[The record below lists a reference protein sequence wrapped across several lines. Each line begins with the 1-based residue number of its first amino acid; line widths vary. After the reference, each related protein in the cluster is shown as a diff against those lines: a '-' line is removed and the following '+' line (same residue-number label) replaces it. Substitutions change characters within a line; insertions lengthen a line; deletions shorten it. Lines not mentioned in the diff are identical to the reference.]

1 MRLDWSSDVGA
12 DDGRQDVGSW
22 RDKARLY
29 PCKDAIATA
38 VRSLNVMNISTN
50 TNQIHDNTKIAARAT
65 PVGFRRRRHLGW
77 LAPGVR

>member
-29 PCKDAIATA
+29 PCKDATATA
-38 VRSLNVMNISTN
+38 MCSLNAMNISTN
-50 TNQIHDNTKIAARAT
+50 TNKIHDSAKIAAGAT
-65 PVGFRRRRHLGW
+65 PVGFRRRRDLGW
-77 LAPGVR
+77 LTPGVR